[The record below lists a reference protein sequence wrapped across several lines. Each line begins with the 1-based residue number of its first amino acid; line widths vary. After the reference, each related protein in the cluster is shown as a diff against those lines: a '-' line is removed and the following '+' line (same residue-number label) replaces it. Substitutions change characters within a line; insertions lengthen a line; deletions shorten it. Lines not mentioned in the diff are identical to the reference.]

1 MRWIIRTLAAIV
13 VLLFLAVVAFVLIP
27 AERIAEI
34 AGNRISAA
42 TGRPV
47 TIQGEA
53 RPTLWPDLGVEIDGL
68 RVENPSWAGSAPLIA
83 AENVTVGIAWSGL
96 FSGNIHVN
104 RAVFDGALVN
114 LVRAEDGRLSWMIDR
129 ETPDADPRAARR
141 IGIEEALIRDAQVRF
156 DDREAGTALS
166 VTELNAT
173 WRLPDSDG
181 AGMVAGTAH
190 VNGVPMELETTIDGV
205 AGLFSGDARPVQARL
220 AWPDGNVSF
229 DGTFGTQAASQG
241 RVEISAQDLS
251 PLVAL
256 TGRAMPEVPEGLGRE
271 HVALTG
277 EVQRARA
284 GSWHLRAATLRLD
297 ETTLQVAADLV
308 PGEDRP
314 MLRGTITGGEV
325 SLPGV
330 VSFDPMT
337 EAGWSRDVLDVSGL
351 FSSDA
356 DLTIRVGSLDLGG
369 PTLGDIDLRATV
381 ERGRLVFDIASIQA
395 YEGQLAGQFVVN
407 GRGGLSVGG
416 DLILANAALRP
427 LLGALA
433 GYERLEGRGSASIEF
448 LGVGDDLHTI
458 MDGLEAEADV
468 VIGQGALL
476 GLNLAALLD
485 EPEEDAAEARTVFD
499 RLSADFLVRDGVLIN
514 ENLVL
519 DAPWGE
525 VRGAGEIDLG
535 ATTMDYTLAPALLRD
550 AGGPAQAQVPIAIT
564 GTWSAPE
571 VGPDLELLAEIERA
585 EAAERRA
592 AEARAAAA
600 AEEDLFA
607 DPQAGADGAPASDPG
622 AAREEDG
629 ATIAF
634 PEGIEQQLTDELISG
649 VQELI
654 FGNLGEVE

>member
-13 VLLFLAVVAFVLIP
+13 VLLFLAIVAFVLIP

-47 TIQGEA
+47 TILGEA

-68 RVENPSWAGSAPLIA
+68 RVENPSWARSAPLIA

-114 LVRAEDGRLSWMIDR
+114 LVRAEDGRLSWTIDR
-129 ETPDADPRAARR
+129 ETPDEDSGTERR

-156 DDREAGTALS
+156 EDREAGTTLS

-181 AGMVAGTAH
+181 AGIVAGTAH

-256 TGRAMPEVPEGLGRE
+256 TGRVMPEVPEGLGRE

-284 GSWHLRAATLRLD
+284 GSWHLRAATVRLD

-308 PGEDRP
+308 PGADRP

-325 SLPGV
+325 SLPGAV
-330 VSFDPMT
+330 AFDPMT
-337 EAGWSRDVLDVSGL
+337 EAGWSRNILDVSGL
-351 FSSDA
+351 FNSDA
-356 DLTIRVGSLDLGG
+356 DLTIRVGSLDLGAA
-369 PTLGDIDLRATV
+369 TFGDIDLRATV
-381 ERGRLVFDIASIQA
+381 ERGRLVFDNASIHA

-427 LLGALA
+427 LLGAVA

-448 LGVGDDLHTI
+448 LGVGDDLQTL
-458 MDGLEAEADV
+458 MSGLEAEGDI

-485 EPEEDAAEARTVFD
+485 EPEEDGAEARTVFD

-550 AGGPAQAQVPIAIT
+550 AGRPAQAQVPIALT

-607 DPQAGADGAPASDPG
+607 DPQAGSDGASASDPG
-622 AAREEDG
+622 ATRDESG
-629 ATIAF
+629 AMIAF

>member
-13 VLLFLAVVAFVLIP
+13 VLLFLAIVAFVLIP

-47 TIQGEA
+47 TILGEA

-68 RVENPSWAGSAPLIA
+68 RVENPSWADSAPLIA

-114 LVRAEDGRLSWMIDR
+114 LVRAEDGRLSWTIDR
-129 ETPDADPRAARR
+129 EAPDEDSGTARR

-156 DDREAGTALS
+156 EDREAGTALS

-220 AWPDGNVSF
+220 AWPDGSVSF

-256 TGRAMPEVPEGLGRE
+256 TGRVMPEVPEGLGRE

-308 PGEDRP
+308 PGADRP

-325 SLPGV
+325 SLPGAV
-330 VSFDPMT
+330 AFDPMT
-337 EAGWSRDVLDVSGL
+337 EAGWSRDILDVSGL

-356 DLTIRVGSLDLGG
+356 DLTIRLGSLDLGAA
-369 PTLGDIDLRATV
+369 TFGDIDLRATV
-381 ERGRLVFDIASIQA
+381 ERGRLVFDIASIHA

-427 LLGALA
+427 LLGAVS

-448 LGVGDDLHTI
+448 LGVGDDLQTLTS
-458 MDGLEAEADV
+458 GLEAEGDI

-485 EPEEDAAEARTVFD
+485 EPEEDGAEARTIFD

-550 AGGPAQAQVPIAIT
+550 AGRPAQAQVPIALT

-607 DPQAGADGAPASDPG
+607 DPQAGSDGALASDPG
-622 AAREEDG
+622 AARDEGG